1 MISQSLGDCVQPV
14 VIENLRL
21 GAVKRAA
28 NGLMATHLASAF
40 PMVVN
45 TPNQYL
51 EGLLGIPQSEGEPQP
66 FLSDSDK
73 HPYYDSNFQ
82 PSTST

>member
-1 MISQSLGDCVQPV
+1 MSQSLGDCVQPV

-28 NGLMATHLASAF
+28 TGLMATHLVSAF

-51 EGLLGIPQSEGEPQP
+51 EGLLGIPQSEGGDHQSIT
-66 FLSDSDK
+66 FLVGK
-73 HPYYDSNFQ
+73 APLFRFHFQ